1 MLTALNQQLPIPS
14 AIHENGKEERWP
26 LIDNKYAFP
35 KDYIAF
41 ITQYGSGQIADFIT
55 LFNPFSKN
63 EYINF
68 FQQKEWILEDFDSL
82 INEDPDYY
90 PFVLYPKCNGLLPIG
105 VTDNGDT
112 LFWVVLSEN
121 SELWTMAIIPSRG
134 SEVEFITE
142 NLTGFLEGVLSKRIH
157 CQSFPEGFP
166 SENITFVS
174 GY

>member
-14 AIHENGKEERWP
+14 AIYENGKEERWS

-41 ITQYGSGQIADFIT
+41 ITQYGSGQVADFIT

-63 EYINF
+63 EHINF
-68 FQQKEWILEDFDSL
+68 FQQKEQILEDFSSL
-82 INEDPDYY
+82 INDDPNYY
-90 PFVLYPKCNGLLPIG
+90 RFVLYPKYNGLLPIG

-134 SEVEFITE
+134 SEVEFIAE
-142 NLTGFLEGVLSKRIH
+142 SLTGFLEGVLSKRIR

>member
-1 MLTALNQQLPIPS
+1 MLTALNQWLPIPLYP
-14 AIHENGKEERWP
+14 INRGEGKEWP
-26 LIDNKYAFP
+26 LIDNRYTFP
-35 KDYIAF
+35 QDYIELVM
-41 ITQYGSGQIADFIT
+41 QYGSGQIANFIT
-55 LFNPFSKN
+55 LFNPFSEN

-68 FQQKEWILEDFDSL
+68 FQQKAWILDDFDSL

-90 PFVLYPKCNGLLPIG
+90 PFILYPKHNGLLPIG
-105 VTDNGDT
+105 ETDNGDT

-121 SELWTMAIIPSRG
+121 SEHWTMAIIPSRG

-142 NLTGFLEGVLSKRIH
+142 NLTGFLEGVLSKRIR